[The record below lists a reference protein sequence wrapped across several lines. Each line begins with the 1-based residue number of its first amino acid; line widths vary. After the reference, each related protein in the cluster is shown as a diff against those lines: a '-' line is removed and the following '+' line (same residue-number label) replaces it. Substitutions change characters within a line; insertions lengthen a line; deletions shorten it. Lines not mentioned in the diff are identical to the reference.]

1 MVSPERGACMTKEIL
16 RSTVSRADMGEEK
29 YESLIKAIER
39 LPVLSKEIMK
49 GNPQPFKDFF
59 STFNDV
65 FLRGALGGPPAIGRK
80 AVEARLEWAADRG
93 KGFADGVT
101 DYKHIRC
108 DVSENLV
115 SLVSLEFGRIRS
127 AGRADFE
134 DFHVLSIHN
143 IRFEGG
149 EWKLGMRVAYR
160 LDSAQDT
167 EAIMQ
172 LVSGTARKPGE

>member
-1 MVSPERGACMTKEIL
+1 MAMGRI
-16 RSTVSRADMGEEK
+16 RSTVPQVGMGEEK
-29 YESLIKAIER
+29 YVSLINAIER
-39 LPVLSKEIMK
+39 LPVLSTEIMK
-49 GNPQPFKDFF
+49 GNPQPFKNFF
-59 STFNDV
+59 SAIDDV

-80 AVEARLEWAADRG
+80 AVEARLDWTADRD

-115 SLVSLEFGRIRS
+115 SLVSLEIGRVRS
-127 AGRADFE
+127 AGQADFE

-149 EWKLGMRVAYR
+149 EWKLSMRVAYR

-172 LVSGTARKPGE
+172 LVSGTARNPGE

>member
-1 MVSPERGACMTKEIL
+1 MTKE
-16 RSTVSRADMGEEK
+16 RMRFTVPQADMGEEK
-29 YESLIKAIER
+29 YVSLIKAIEQ
-39 LPVLSKEIMK
+39 LPVLSTEIMK

-59 STFNDV
+59 SAIDDV
-65 FLRGALGGPPAIGRK
+65 FLWGALGGPPAIGRK
-80 AVEARLEWAADRG
+80 AVEARLDWAADRD

-115 SLVSLEFGRIRS
+115 SLVSLEIGRIRS

-143 IRFEGG
+143 IRFEGE

-172 LVSGTARKPGE
+172 LVSGTARNPEE

>member
-1 MVSPERGACMTKEIL
+1 MTKERI
-16 RSTVSRADMGEEK
+16 RSTVPQADMGEEK
-29 YESLIKAIER
+29 YVSLIKAIEQ
-39 LPVLSKEIMK
+39 LPVLSTEIMK

-59 STFNDV
+59 SAIDDV

-80 AVEARLEWAADRG
+80 AVEARLDWAADRD

-108 DVSENLV
+108 DVCENLV
-115 SLVSLEFGRIRS
+115 SLVSLEIGRIRS
-127 AGRADFE
+127 AGQADFE

-143 IRFEGG
+143 IRFESG

-172 LVSGTARKPGE
+172 LVSGTARNPGE

>member
-1 MVSPERGACMTKEIL
+1 MTMERI
-16 RSTVSRADMGEEK
+16 RSTVPQAGMREEK
-29 YESLIKAIER
+29 YASLIKAIER
-39 LPVLSKEIMK
+39 LPLLSTEIMK
-49 GNPQPFKDFF
+49 GNPQPFKGFF
-59 STFNDV
+59 STIDDV

-80 AVEARLEWAADRG
+80 AVEARLDWAADRG
-93 KGFADGVT
+93 KGFADGVA

-108 DVSENLV
+108 DVSEDLV
-115 SLVSLEFGRIRS
+115 SLVSLEIGRVRR

-149 EWKLGMRVAYR
+149 EWKLGMRVACR

-172 LVSGTARKPGE
+172 LVSGTERNPGE

>member
-1 MVSPERGACMTKEIL
+1 
-16 RSTVSRADMGEEK
+16 MGEEK

-80 AVEARLEWAADRG
+80 AVEARLDWAADRG
-93 KGFADGVT
+93 KGFADGVV

-108 DVSENLV
+108 DVSEDLV

-143 IRFEGG
+143 IRVEGG